1 MQLAADQ
8 IDDFKTDR
16 KDITPPLP
24 MVFRLLPILFYL
36 SLVFLAVIGTL
47 ALWHNKVAADRLQ
60 ATQQR
65 VATVQQE
72 IASTKASRA
81 ALEEQIR
88 RSTDLEGWVLAS
100 RPLQPLVVAI
110 TRSIGPNSSIV
121 ELSLERDPETPS
133 RLKLGLRL
141 NTDSDKQL
149 EKTLDAIRDM
159 DYREISPTQTMVRG
173 DLSYRASLVW
183 QKPDG
188 AQDTPASRT
197 GQQATGP

>member
-1 MQLAADQ
+1 MHITADQ

-16 KDITPPLP
+16 KDISPPLP
-24 MVFRLLPILFYL
+24 VVFRLLPILFYL

-47 ALWHNKVAADRLQ
+47 ALWHNKVASDRLQ
-60 ATQQR
+60 AAQQR
-65 VATVQQE
+65 VATAQQE
-72 IASTKASRA
+72 IVATKASRA
-81 ALEEQIR
+81 ALEERIR
-88 RSTDLEGWVLAS
+88 RATDLEGWVLAS

-110 TRSIGPNSSIV
+110 VRSMGPNSSIV

-133 RLKLGLRL
+133 RLRLGLRL

-149 EKTLDAIRDM
+149 EKTLEAIRGM

-183 QKPDG
+183 QKPDNTG
-188 AQDTPASRT
+188 DTPVSRT